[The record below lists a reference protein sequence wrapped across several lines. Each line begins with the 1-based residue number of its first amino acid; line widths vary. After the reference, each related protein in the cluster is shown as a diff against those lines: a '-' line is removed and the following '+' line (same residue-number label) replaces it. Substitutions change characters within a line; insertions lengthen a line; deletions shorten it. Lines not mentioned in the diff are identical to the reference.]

1 MTSSGNAV
9 LKATV
14 TAQIAP
20 ADAALQVAPPPVSLP
35 TIAPQHVAPLNAF
48 FRPRPAVAF
57 AVAGR
62 SATLAAAWPPRG
74 LAAPCCRLDITVD
87 GDPGELTL
95 SRSVADA
102 IMTSLDLDQSL
113 DAFSPAQAGILIELA
128 LSDALAALEEG
139 LGCGLAIT
147 AARGAQAAAEDIAS
161 TNLVFAL
168 TLDGVAASAVELR
181 LPPRHAMTLAR
192 FLDQRAALS
201 REAVEL
207 LPVPLCLRAA
217 AATLRVSELASLLPG
232 DVVMLDQC
240 CRPMR
245 TAVAVIAEH
254 LVAPLDLSATGAVI
268 TAPPMPGRGSS
279 WEWSMQNVADKPDLS
294 QKSDLDDLPINLL
307 LELGRLDLPLG
318 EIRRLAPGAVLP
330 LARPLDDSVDI
341 LANGRRIGRGALV
354 QIGDSVGVR
363 VTRLFDNV

>member
-1 MTSSGNAV
+1 MTSPGNAV
-9 LKATV
+9 LKAAV

-20 ADAALQVAPPPVSLP
+20 VDAALHVASRLSLP
-35 TIAPQHVAPLNAF
+35 TIAPQRVAPLNAF
-48 FRPRPAVAF
+48 FRPRPPLAF

-62 SATLAAAWPPRG
+62 AATLVAAWPPHG
-74 LAAPCCRLDITVD
+74 LAAPRCRLDITID
-87 GDPGELTL
+87 GEPGELTL
-95 SRSVADA
+95 SRSLIDA
-102 IMTSLDLDQSL
+102 IMSTLDLDQSL
-113 DAFSPAQAGILIELA
+113 DAFSPARAGILLELA
-128 LSDALAALEEG
+128 LSEALAALEAN
-139 LGCGLAIT
+139 LGCRLAIT
-147 AARGAQAAAEDIAS
+147 AARTDQAAEESVAS
-161 TNLVFAL
+161 TSPAFAL
-168 TLDGVAASAVELR
+168 TVDGIGTSTAELR
-181 LPPRHAMTLAR
+181 VPPQHAIMLAR
-192 FLDQRAALS
+192 SLDQRAVPS
-201 REAVEL
+201 RPAVEL

-217 AATLRVSELASLLPG
+217 AATLTVSALASLSPG
-232 DVVMLDQC
+232 DVLLVDQC

-254 LVAPLDLSATGAVI
+254 LVAPLDLNATGAAI

-279 WEWSMQNVADKPDLS
+279 WEWSMQNVADKSDLS
-294 QKSDLDDLPINLL
+294 QKCDLDDLPINLL

-354 QIGDSVGVR
+354 QIGDSIGVR